1 MIKLY
6 RANFNIGNR
15 RVFYRLSGAGI
26 LEYYNPYGR
35 KWMLARLDPEVA
47 LWAYTL
53 VGVNVKFK
61 V

>member
-6 RANFNIGNR
+6 RANFNVGNR
-15 RVFYRLSGAGI
+15 PVFYRLSGAGI
-26 LEYYNPYGR
+26 FEYYNPYGR
-35 KWMLARLDPEVA
+35 KWTLSRLDLEVG
-47 LWAYTL
+47 LRVYTL

>member
-6 RANFNIGNR
+6 RANFKTQNR
-15 RVFYRLSGAGI
+15 PVFYRLSGSGI
-26 LEYYNPYGR
+26 FEYYNPYAR
-35 KWMLARLDPEVA
+35 KWILTRLDPEVA
-47 LWAYTL
+47 LRYYTL